1 VPLVERLTNNLR
13 RWDNEHNQNDVWR
26 NGNQVPHGIERIR
39 LYEALIHNNIAT
51 WTPATEWATLDICKV
66 VPMTAHEMAWFTRL

>member
-1 VPLVERLTNNLR
+1 MNTIKMMFGEMEIKFPMV
-13 RWDNEHNQNDVWR
+13 
-26 NGNQVPHGIERIR
+26 IERIR